1 MGKEILT
8 FDDIEIGK
16 KIYRNKSPIFWEDAD
31 VEKVLVSSKISSPEK
46 NYKYFF
52 GYLKNDHK
60 VKSLNIMLPITIVYL
75 KSYDR
80 QTKTMYFLIKNNDL
94 LDKYNT
100 IWDKVSADIKK
111 QFAS

>member
-1 MGKEILT
+1 M
-8 FDDIEIGK
+8 
-16 KIYRNKSPIFWEDAD
+16 
-31 VEKVLVSSKISSPEK
+31 
-46 NYKYFF
+46 
-52 GYLKNDHK
+52 KNDHK

-80 QTKTMYFLIKNNDL
+80 QTKTMYFLIENNDL

-111 QFAS
+111 QFGSWPVYNKKFLVTKIKSHGH